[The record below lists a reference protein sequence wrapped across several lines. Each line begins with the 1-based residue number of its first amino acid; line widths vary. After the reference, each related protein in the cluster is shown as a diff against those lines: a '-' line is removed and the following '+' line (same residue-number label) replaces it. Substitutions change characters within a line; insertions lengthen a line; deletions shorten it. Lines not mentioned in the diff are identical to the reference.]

1 MRALGRLDWRRRDAE
16 DLTVIVQDVRPTH
29 GRLLVRFAGI
39 HDRDDAAK
47 LVNGELWVDD
57 EKLPDPGPGV
67 VYTFQFVGLKLVNA
81 DGRELGVVRDI
92 IEVGDRL
99 FCSAGSGKTL
109 FPIHRPFLKNVD
121 LKGGVM
127 TIELPAGFEELL

>member
-1 MRALGRLDWRRRDAE
+1 MS
-16 DLTVIVQDVRPTH
+16 VVVQEVRPTH

-39 HDRDDAAK
+39 HNRDLAAK
-47 LVNGELWVDD
+47 LVNGDLWVDS

-67 VYTFQFVGLKLVNA
+67 AYTFQFVGLKLVNS
-81 DGRELGVVRDI
+81 DGRELGEVREI
-92 IEVGDRL
+92 IEVGDRF

-109 FPIHRPFLKNVD
+109 FPIHKPFLKNVD
-121 LKGGVM
+121 LAGGIM

>member
-1 MRALGRLDWRRRDAE
+1 M
-16 DLTVIVQDVRPTH
+16 RPTH

-39 HDRDDAAK
+39 HNRDDAAK
-47 LVNGELWVDD
+47 LVNGDLWVDD

-67 VYTFQFVGLKLVNA
+67 AYTYQFVGLKLVNS
-81 DGRELGVVRDI
+81 DGRELGAVREV

-99 FCSAGSGKTL
+99 FCSAGSSKTL
-109 FPIHRPFLKNVD
+109 FPIHTPFLKNVD
-121 LKGGVM
+121 LVGGTM